1 MNYQRR
7 VLSAQVQAVQRRD
20 TSMDFSALIALQ
32 RAQHN
37 QLPSDDLIS
46 FEPAVLE
53 AQPAALEIIAS
64 TPIRELLIIDDAVPN
79 KEAFYRSIKPGV
91 AIARIASSAA
101 GIHQLTSILSQHKN
115 LAAVHIISHAEKG
128 VLLLG
133 NSRISAESFKADIK
147 AFAAMNNAMQENAD
161 LLLYGCDLAATAAGE
176 DILSVITNNTHV
188 DVAASNNTTGAQALG
203 GDWQL
208 EIQQGQVNAG
218 LPFSERAVKDF
229 TAILGSY
236 TAGSFCNPS
245 NGGAYRSSISTLT
258 SQDGAYVVTTKTAAG
273 AAVNFNC
280 AQQGL
285 LAYTFSPNANA
296 HNIYLRKPGG
306 GTFQVSSMKLYG
318 GCPTVHAYAING
330 VTTTASSMNNA
341 TVNNGFST
349 INNVAMTNLTGV
361 TMDTFKLKLTG
372 SCTTYMGIGNF
383 AVPDPNSAPTNI
395 TLSASSVNQSASAN
409 ATVGTLSST
418 DPNSGNT
425 FTYTLVS
432 GTGSTNN
439 ASFNISGSSLRVTS
453 PSTMTAGTYSVRVRT
468 TDQGALWFEKA
479 FTITV
484 ADNVAPTVTSVNS
497 STTNGAYKVGDSVS
511 VQVNFSELVNVTGTP
526 RITLETGTTDQVVN
540 YASGSG
546 SGTSSLTFTYTVQAG
561 NTSADLDY
569 LSTSALALN
578 GGTIRDAANN
588 NATLTLAAPGAANSL
603 GANKALVIDG
613 VAPTVSSVGS
623 STSNGTYKTGDAI
636 SLQVNFSEAVTVT
649 GTPQLTLET
658 GATDRAVNYA
668 SGSGTSSLTFTY
680 VVQAGDISAD
690 LDYASTSALAL
701 NAGTIHDATGNAAVL
716 TLAAPGAA
724 NSLGNAKAIALDTT
738 GPTANIVLADT
749 ALKIG
754 DTSVVTFTFNEA
766 VTGFTNADLTIAN
779 GSLSSVSSSDGGIT
793 WTATFTPTASVADA
807 TNLITLDNTGV
818 IDAAGNTGS
827 GTTDSNNYAIDTGR
841 PTATLV
847 VADTALAVGETS
859 LVTIT
864 FSEAVSGFTNADITL
879 ANGTMSAVSSS
890 DGGITWTATF
900 TPTASVTDATNL
912 ITLDNTGLVD
922 TAGNA
927 GSGTADSNNY
937 AIDTQRPTATLVV
950 ADTALAVGET
960 SLVTITFSEA
970 VSGFTNADITLANG
984 TLSAVSSSDGGITWT
999 ATFTPTV
1006 STTDATN
1013 LISLDNTGV
1022 TDATGNAGS
1031 GSTDSNNYAID
1042 TQRPSATLLV
1052 DDNALAIGET
1062 SLVTISFSE
1071 AVSGFTNADLSVEN
1085 GTLTGVS
1092 SSDGGITWTATFTPT
1107 ASLTS
1112 ATNLITL
1119 DNTGVTD
1126 ATGNAGSGTSSS
1138 NNYAIDAQRP
1148 SATVV
1153 LAASSL
1159 SAGQTSLV
1167 TITFSEA
1174 VTGFTNTDLAVA
1186 NGTLSAVS
1194 SSDGGIT
1201 WTATFTPTASVT
1213 DATNVI
1219 TLDNTGVTDAAG
1231 NAGSGSTDSNSY
1243 AIDTQRP
1250 TATISLASSALKAG
1264 ETSLV
1269 TITFSRAVTGFNNA
1283 DLTVEGGTL
1292 SSVSSSDGGITWTAT
1307 FTPSADSTDATNLI
1321 SLDNSGVADAAGN
1334 TGTGLTNSANYSI
1347 DTQRPTA
1354 TLVVAAANLAAGQ
1367 TSLVTIIF
1375 SEAVSGFSNADLTIA
1390 NGALSAVSS
1399 SDGGITWT
1407 ATFTPSVS
1415 TAAPSNLIS
1424 LANAGV
1430 LDAAGNTGAGSTNS
1444 NTYAIDT
1451 LRPTATLALAN
1462 SSLNIGTTSLLTI
1475 TFSEAVSGFSNA
1487 DLAVENGTLSAV
1499 SSSDGG
1505 VTWTATF
1512 TPANGITAAGN
1523 FISFDATGVA
1533 DALGNSGSG
1542 TAQSGAYSIDTQ
1554 RPTAT
1559 LVVADTALAI
1569 GETSLVTISFSEAV
1583 SGFSNADLTLAN
1595 GTLSTLS
1602 SSDGGITWTATF
1614 TPGAGASTGNLITLD
1629 AAGIADAAGN
1639 AGSGSASSNAF
1650 AIDAERPTATLVIAD
1665 SNLTAGETSLV
1676 TITFSE
1682 AVTGFTN
1689 ADLTIA
1695 GGTLSAVS
1703 SSDGGI
1709 TWTATFTP
1717 TAGSASSGN
1726 QITLDATGITDTA
1739 GNAGTGSAAS
1749 NAFAVDTQRPTAT
1762 LVVADSSLTVGE
1774 TSLVTITFSRAVSGF
1789 TNAAITPTGGTLS
1802 PVSSSD
1808 GGLTW
1813 TATFTPTAGIQTAS
1827 NTLQLANTGFTDS
1840 AGNTG
1845 TGTTQSNA
1853 YAIDTLRPSA
1863 SLVVADNSLTLGEA
1877 SLVTITFNEAVS
1889 GFSNADLTV
1898 AGGTLSAVSTSDGGI
1913 TWTAT
1918 LTPTAGTNST
1928 GNLISLDASGVADAA
1943 GNVGAGTLNSNTY
1956 AINNL
1961 PPSSGVLVADSAL
1974 GIGETSLVT
1983 ISFSHAVTGFTNAD
1997 LTISGGTLSPVSSS
2011 DGGITWTATFTP
2023 TNGISSAT
2031 NLIRLDSTGVTD
2043 TFGNSGTG
2051 FVDSNNFAIDTQRP
2065 TATLVVADAVLTA
2078 GQTSLVTITFSE
2090 AVSGFTQADL
2100 SLANGTLAGLASSDG
2115 GITWTATITPTADT
2129 TIATNA
2135 ISLDASGVTDS
2146 AGNSGAGTVASN
2158 NYAVDTLRPG
2168 ATVLVADGNLTIGET
2183 SLVTFTFSRPVTGF
2197 TNSDLT
2203 VTGGTLSTVVSSD
2216 GGTTWTATFTPANGI
2231 SSSGVNISLAANGV
2245 SDSAGNSGSGTIA
2258 SNSFNIDTQ
2267 RPTATI
2273 VIADTAL
2280 AAGETSLVTITFS
2293 EAVSGFS
2300 NADLTVAGGTLTS
2313 VSSADGGLTWTATF
2327 TPNIGQ
2333 SSSSNLIQLD
2343 TSGLQDLAGNAGSGI
2358 SQSANYAIDATRPS
2372 LQTGVAIS
2380 NTALK
2385 AGVNATVTFTFS
2397 EAVTGF
2403 TLADLTTASGTLS
2416 NLTSTDGGTTWTATL
2431 TPAVDTQTTTNL
2443 ISLDLAGIMDMAGN
2457 TGAGTGT
2464 SSNYTVDTRLPSLA
2478 QPISLS
2484 KTSLKQGDSAT
2495 LTIVFSEAVSG
2506 FTSADLSA
2514 QGGTLSA
2521 LASSDGGITWTATL
2535 TPNIGENSG
2544 GNLVSLDLS
2553 GLTDAAG
2560 NAGSGS
2566 ANSLGY
2572 AVDTQ
2577 LPSLVGPIA
2586 ISDTNLS
2593 KGESATLTFTFSEPV
2608 TGFTL
2613 EDINAPNGLVS
2624 NLSSSDGGITWTAK
2638 FTPTADTN
2646 SAINT
2651 LSLNLADIS
2660 DAAGNAG
2667 TGSTSSPSFA
2677 VDTQAPTS
2685 GAVISLADTALKIGE
2700 TSLVT
2705 LSFSEPVSGLT
2716 LAAITAPSGLLSAL
2730 SSSNNGQTWTALFT
2744 PNAGVTALS
2753 NLISLDNT
2761 GFTDLA
2767 GNSGSGTSTSA
2778 SYAVDTQLPSA
2789 SLSLAATTLQAGSTA
2804 VLTITFSEAVTGL
2817 TVEDLTVPSGTV
2829 SALSSSDGGIT
2840 WQGVLT
2846 PAQDASAAGNQI
2858 TLNNSGIEDLAG
2870 NAGTGVTPSAN
2881 YLVDTAKPSL
2891 ISILLSDSNLLS
2903 GETALVTITFS
2914 EAVSG
2919 FTLDDLQVPGG
2930 VLSNLAS
2937 LDGGKTWTATFTP
2950 NANSASSSQVSVDL
2964 SGVSDAAGNAGS
2976 GSQASETFVVDTA
2989 APTQALVLAPSGPLS
3004 TSKTTALISGQ
3015 HSENGVW
3022 VRVFV
3027 DADGNGQP
3035 DTNTPVGSAL
3045 VSDGQWSLTLP
3056 LQQDVDNHFLAI
3068 AEDTAGNRAIA
3079 RAIPTITQDTIAPA
3093 APVSTDVADVS
3104 DSGLSSS
3111 DNITNVATP
3120 ILSGQSEPLS
3130 TITITSSIDGI
3141 VGIGQADEAGVWS
3154 LAVDRLS
3161 TGAHQLTV
3169 AAADAAG
3176 NLSLDSAPLS
3186 VTIDTAAP
3194 VISPI
3199 DAQKIATGTSS
3210 SALPFTLADN
3220 LSEGAS
3226 LRVQGRSS
3234 NLSAVPLENISLSGS
3249 GANRAVTLTAA
3260 AAGRATVSLEATDVA
3275 GNSASVS
3282 FEVLTKTLPSI
3293 SGTPAIVATAN
3304 ANYRFAPVVQDAS
3317 GLSFSI
3323 ANLPKWA
3330 SFNASTGVLTGTPTG
3345 ADLGPSGTIVISVSD
3360 GVDTVS
3366 LPGFAITVQPPADA
3380 GLPILTVPA
3389 AVTLNANALFTPVTL
3404 QQLLGLADS
3413 ASQAS
3418 VDSTLAGLATDSLH
3432 SDQCCTLR
3440 PDGLNEQGRLLL
3452 PPGRHTVVWKA
3463 RNTKGQTV
3471 EGVQELQLR
3480 PLVSFSKSQE
3490 ALRGGLVNV
3499 RVLLNGPSASY
3510 PLEVPY
3516 SIDATST
3523 ATEAEYI
3530 LTDGVA
3536 TFSKENPLE
3545 VIIPVNL
3552 TDVKGL
3558 PDSTLVLNLGD
3569 SSTNLGVT
3577 RTHIISLKQGNVA
3590 PTVQLK
3596 LQQGGVSTNLITP
3609 DGGPVTATAL
3619 ITDVNPAD
3627 THSLDWS
3634 ASDTELADTDGN
3646 NTNSQLVFDPKAL
3659 SGVHHLRVTVTDS
3672 QGASAKTQLN
3682 FRLAEV
3688 LPVLTTQDS
3697 DSDGISDE
3705 AEGMVDTNGNGIPDY
3720 LDNVASNNLLPQ
3732 IGAITQAYLLECDPG
3747 VRCGLGEFVMA
3758 GSTGGAQILD
3768 SEVTQLKGLSADAQF
3783 KPVGGIFDFVANDLP
3798 LAGQTMRIVIP
3809 QKSPIPAKAVYRKFD
3824 KGGWR
3829 SFVENANNAL
3839 HSTQGSPGFCPPP
3852 GDTSWQPG
3860 LQAGAYCVQLTLEDG
3875 GPNDTDGLVNAAIA
3889 DPGYVGVLKAD
3900 EPAPP
3905 APPVQA
3911 IASKGKKRGGAEDGS
3926 LVLMLALLALAQNR
3940 PARRLARRLGAACL
3954 LAACANTRA
3963 ESPAW
3968 LAAAA
3973 QDSYVRLSWLNVSSG
3988 DSQSEFSQAL
3998 AATSPTFS
4006 LQGYDT
4012 DRSGWQLS
4020 LGTQLAEHW
4029 AVELGYLDLG
4039 EVNINFSSALENPT
4053 ATQSALQ
4060 HHYPHASGG
4069 WTLAGAF
4076 VYELAPQVQLA
4087 ARLGAY
4093 TWKGRVD
4100 ITVPAIAPAA
4110 SSGTDLFAGLEL
4122 SYAFT
4127 PQVNLGVSA
4136 QRVFV
4141 DDKVDALGLTL
4152 NYKF

>member
-1 MNYQRR
+1 MKNKLLCGLSSAFFPMGLYAAVGQTLMHYQRR
-7 VLSAQVQAVQRRD
+7 VLSAQVQAAQQRD

-32 RAQHN
+32 RAHKSHPQ
-37 QLPSDDLIS
+37 SDALTS
-46 FEPAVLE
+46 FEPAVLA

-64 TPIRELLIIDDAVPN
+64 SPIRELLVIDDAVPN
-79 KEAFYRSIKPGV
+79 KEVFYRSIKPGV
-91 AIARIASSAA
+91 AIARIQSSGA
-101 GIHQLTSILSQHKN
+101 GLEQLTNILSQYKN
-115 LAAVHIISHAEKG
+115 LAAVHIVSHAQQG

-133 NSRISAESFKADIK
+133 NSRISAENFKADIK
-147 AFAAMNNAMQENAD
+147 AFSAMNNAMQENAD

-176 DILSVITNNTHV
+176 DILSVIKNNTHV
-188 DVAASNNTTGAQALG
+188 DVAASNNVTGAQALG

-208 EIQQGQVNAG
+208 EIQQGQVNTG

-229 TAILGSY
+229 TAMLGSY

-306 GTFQVSSMKLYG
+306 GTFQISSMKLYG

-330 VTTTASSMNNA
+330 VTTTAYSMNNA

-349 INNVAMTNLTGV
+349 VNTIAMTNLTGV

-395 TLSASSVNQSASAN
+395 SLSASSVNQTASAN

-439 ASFNISGSSLRVTS
+439 ASFSISGSSLKVTS
-453 PSTMTAGTYSVRVRT
+453 PSTMAAGPYSVRVRT
-468 TDQGALWFEKA
+468 TDQGALWFEKS

-497 STTNGAYKVGDSVS
+497 SSTNGTYKVGDTVS
-511 VQVNFSELVNVTGTP
+511 VQVNFSEAVTVTGTP
-526 RITLETGTTDQVVN
+526 RITLETGATDQLVN
-540 YASGSG
+540 YASG

-623 STSNGTYKTGDAI
+623 STSNGTYKIGDAI
-636 SLQVNFSEAVTVT
+636 SVQVNFSEAVTVT

-680 VVQAGDISAD
+680 VVQAGDASAD
-690 LDYASTSALAL
+690 LDYLSTSALSL
-701 NAGTIHDATGNAAVL
+701 NGGTIYDATGNTAVL
-716 TLAAPGAA
+716 TLAAPGAV
-724 NSLGNAKAIALDTT
+724 NSLGNTKALALDTA
-738 GPTANIVLADT
+738 GPSASIVLADT

-754 DTSVVTFTFNEA
+754 ETSLVTFTFNEA
-766 VTGFTNADLTIAN
+766 VTGFANADLSIAN
-779 GSLSSVSSSDGGIT
+779 GTLSSVSSSDGGIT
-793 WTATFTPTASVADA
+793 WTATFTPTASITDI

-818 IDAAGNTGS
+818 VDGAGNTGS
-827 GTTDSNNYAIDTGR
+827 GTTDSNNYAIDT
-841 PTATLV
+841 
-847 VADTALAVGETS
+847 
-859 LVTIT
+859 
-864 FSEAVSGFTNADITL
+864 
-879 ANGTMSAVSSS
+879 
-890 DGGITWTATF
+890 
-900 TPTASVTDATNL
+900 
-912 ITLDNTGLVD
+912 
-922 TAGNA
+922 
-927 GSGTADSNNY
+927 
-937 AIDTQRPTATLVV
+937 QRPGAT
-950 ADTALAVGET
+950 
-960 SLVTITFSEA
+960 I
-970 VSGFTNADITLANG
+970 
-984 TLSAVSSSDGGITWT
+984 
-999 ATFTPTV
+999 
-1006 STTDATN
+1006 
-1013 LISLDNTGV
+1013 
-1022 TDATGNAGS
+1022 
-1031 GSTDSNNYAID
+1031 
-1042 TQRPSATLLV
+1042 
-1052 DDNALAIGET
+1052 
-1062 SLVTISFSE
+1062 
-1071 AVSGFTNADLSVEN
+1071 
-1085 GTLTGVS
+1085 
-1092 SSDGGITWTATFTPT
+1092 
-1107 ASLTS
+1107 
-1112 ATNLITL
+1112 
-1119 DNTGVTD
+1119 
-1126 ATGNAGSGTSSS
+1126 
-1138 NNYAIDAQRP
+1138 
-1148 SATVV
+1148 V

-1159 SAGQTSLV
+1159 IAGQTSLV

-1174 VTGFTNTDLAVA
+1174 VTGFTNTDLAIA

-1201 WTATFTPTASVT
+1201 WTATFTPDTSISAS
-1213 DATNVI
+1213 TNLI
-1219 TLDNTGVTDAAG
+1219 TLTNTGIADLAG
-1231 NAGSGSTDSNSY
+1231 NSGSGTTDSNSY

-1250 TATISLASSALKAG
+1250 SATISLASSTLKAG

-1269 TITFSRAVTGFNNA
+1269 TITFSRAVTGFSNT

-1321 SLDNSGVADAAGN
+1321 SLDNTGVADASGN
-1334 TGTGLTNSANYSI
+1334 TGTGLTNSANYTI

-1354 TLVVAAANLAAGQ
+1354 TIVVAAANLAAGQ
-1367 TSLVTIIF
+1367 TSLVTITF
-1375 SEAVSGFSNADLTIA
+1375 SEAVSGFTNADLTIA
-1390 NGALSAVSS
+1390 NGTLSAVSS

-1407 ATFTPSVS
+1407 ATYTPSVT
-1415 TAAPSNLIS
+1415 TANPSNVIS

-1430 LDAAGNTGAGSTNS
+1430 VDAAGNTGAGSSNS

-1451 LRPTATLALAN
+1451 LLPTATLALAN
-1462 SSLNIGTTSLLTI
+1462 STLNIGTTSLLTI

-1487 DLAVENGTLSAV
+1487 DLSVENGTLSAV

-1542 TAQSGAYSIDTQ
+1542 SVQSGAYSIDTQ

-1559 LVVADTALAI
+1559 LVVADNALAI
-1569 GETSLVTISFSEAV
+1569 GETSLLTITFSEAV
-1583 SGFSNADLTLAN
+1583 SGFSNADLTIA
-1595 GTLSTLS
+1595 GGALSTLS
-1602 SSDGGITWTATF
+1602 SNDGGITWTATL

-1639 AGSGSASSNAF
+1639 AGSGSASSNSF
-1650 AIDAERPTATLVIAD
+1650 AIDSERPTATLLIAD

-1717 TAGSASSGN
+1717 TSGSASSGN

-1762 LVVADSSLTVGE
+1762 LVVTDSNLSVGE

-1789 TNAAITPTGGTLS
+1789 TNAALTPTGGTLS

-1813 TATFTPTAGIQTAS
+1813 TATFTPTAGTQTAS
-1827 NTLQLANTGFTDS
+1827 NTVQLANTGFTDS

-1845 TGTTQSNA
+1845 TGTTLSNA

-1863 SLVVADNSLTLGEA
+1863 TLVVADNSLTLGET

-1898 AGGTLSAVSTSDGGI
+1898 AGGSLSAVSTSDGGI
-1913 TWTAT
+1913 TWTTT
-1918 LTPTAGTNST
+1918 LTPAAGTNST
-1928 GNLISLDASGVADAA
+1928 GNLVSLDATGVADAV
-1943 GNVGAGTLNSNTY
+1943 GNAGAGTLNSNAY
-1956 AINNL
+1956 AVNNL

-1997 LTISGGTLSPVSSS
+1997 LTISGGTLSTVSSG

-2023 TNGISSAT
+2023 TNGISGVT
-2031 NLIRLDSTGVTD
+2031 NLIRLDSSGVTD
-2043 TFGNSGTG
+2043 TFGNPGAG
-2051 FVDSNNFAIDTQRP
+2051 FVDSNIFAIDTQRP
-2065 TATLVVADAVLTA
+2065 TATLVVANAVLTA

-2100 SLANGTLAGLASSDG
+2100 SFANATLAGLASSDG
-2115 GITWTATITPTADT
+2115 GITWTATITPTVDT
-2129 TIATNA
+2129 TVTTNA

-2168 ATVLVADGNLTIGET
+2168 ATVLVADSNLTIGET

-2203 VTGGTLSTVVSSD
+2203 IAGGTLSTVASSD
-2216 GGTTWTATFTPANGI
+2216 GGTTWTATFTPSNGI
-2231 SSSGVNISLAANGV
+2231 SSNGVNISLAANGV
-2245 SDSAGNSGSGTIA
+2245 SDSAGNSGSGSVA
-2258 SNSFNIDTQ
+2258 SNSFNIDTL

-2273 VIADTAL
+2273 VLADTAL

-2300 NADLTVAGGTLTS
+2300 NADLTAAGGTLTS
-2313 VSSADGGLTWTATF
+2313 VSSADGGISWTATF
-2327 TPNIGQ
+2327 TPTSGQ
-2333 SSSSNLIQLD
+2333 SSASNLIQLD

-2397 EAVTGF
+2397 EAITGF

-2416 NLTSTDGGTTWTATL
+2416 NLTSTDGGATWTATL

-2443 ISLDLAGIMDMAGN
+2443 VSLDLTGITDLAGN

-2464 SSNYTVDTRLPSLA
+2464 SGNYSVDTRLPSLA

-2484 KTSLKQGDSAT
+2484 KASLKQGDSAT

-2535 TPNIGENSG
+2535 TPNASENSS
-2544 GNLVSLDLS
+2544 GNHISLDLS
-2553 GLTDAAG
+2553 GVTDAAG

-2566 ANSLGY
+2566 VSSLGY

-2608 TGFTL
+2608 LGFTL
-2613 EDINAPNGLVS
+2613 EDINAPNGLVT
-2624 NLSSSDGGITWTAK
+2624 NLSSSDGGLTWTAK
-2638 FTPTADTN
+2638 FTPTADIS
-2646 SAINT
+2646 SATNT
-2651 LSLNLADIS
+2651 LSLNLADIT

-2667 TGSTSSPSFA
+2667 TGVTNSPSFA

-2685 GAVISLADTALKIGE
+2685 GAVISLADTAIKIGE
-2700 TSLVT
+2700 TSVVT
-2705 LSFSEPVSGLT
+2705 LSFSEPISGLT
-2716 LAAITAPSGLLSAL
+2716 LAAITAPGGQLSAL
-2730 SSSNNGQTWTALFT
+2730 NSSNNGQTWTALFT

-2778 SYAVDTQLPSA
+2778 SYAVDTQLPTA
-2789 SLSLAATTLQAGSTA
+2789 SLSLASSTLQAGSTA

-2817 TVEDLTVPSGTV
+2817 TVADLTVPSGALST
-2829 SALSSSDGGIT
+2829 LSSSDGGIT
-2840 WQGVLT
+2840 WQGVFT
-2846 PAQDASAAGNQI
+2846 PAQDTNAAGNQI

-2870 NAGTGVTPSAN
+2870 NEGTGVTPSAN

-2891 ISILLSDSNLLS
+2891 ISIVLSDSNLLS
-2903 GETALVTITFS
+2903 GETALVTMTFS
-2914 EAVSG
+2914 EVVSG

-2937 LDGGKTWTATFTP
+2937 TDGGKTWTATFTP
-2950 NANSASSSQVSVDL
+2950 NANSASSSQISVYL
-2964 SGVSDAAGNAGS
+2964 GGVTDAAGNAGS
-2976 GSQASETFVVDTA
+2976 GSQASETFLVDTA
-2989 APTQALVLAPSGPLS
+2989 APTEALVVAPSGPLS
-3004 TSKTTALISGQ
+3004 TSKATAVISGQ

-3035 DTNTPVGSAL
+3035 DTNTPIGSAI
-3045 VSDGQWSLTLP
+3045 VSDGLWSLSLP
-3056 LQQDVDNHFLAI
+3056 LQQDTDNHFLAI

-3079 RAIPTITQDTIAPA
+3079 RVIPTITQDTIAPA

-3104 DSGLSSS
+3104 DSGLSSN

-3176 NLSLDSAPLS
+3176 NLSSDSAPLS
-3186 VTIDTAAP
+3186 VMIDTTAP

-3199 DAQKIATGTSS
+3199 DAQKIAIGTSS

-3220 LSEGAS
+3220 LSEGTNV
-3226 LRVQGRSS
+3226 RVQGRSS

-3260 AAGRATVSLEATDVA
+3260 AAGRATVSLQATDVA
-3275 GNSASVS
+3275 GNSAIVS

-3293 SGTPAIVATAN
+3293 SGMPAAVATAN
-3304 ANYRFAPVVQDAS
+3304 AVYRFAPVVQDAS

-3323 ANLPKWA
+3323 TNLPKWA
-3330 SFNASTGVLTGTPTG
+3330 SFNATTGVLTGTPTG
-3345 ADLGPSGTIVISVSD
+3345 GDLGPSGTIVISVSD

-3366 LPGFAITVQPPADA
+3366 LPGFAINVQPPADA

-3452 PPGRHTVVWKA
+3452 PPGRHSVVWKA

-3499 RVLLNGPSASY
+3499 RVLLNGASPSY

-3516 SIDATST
+3516 SIDASST

-3536 TFSKENPLE
+3536 TFTKENPLE

-3558 PDSTLVLNLGD
+3558 PDSTLVLTLGD
-3569 SSTNLGVT
+3569 SSTNLGVN

-3646 NTNSQLVFDPKAL
+3646 NTNGQLVFDPKAL

-3682 FRLAEV
+3682 FKLAEV

-3697 DSDGISDE
+3697 DSDGISD
-3705 AEGMVDTNGNGIPDY
+3705 ADEGLVDTNGNGIPDY

-3732 IGAITQAYLLECDPG
+3732 VGVITQAYLLECDPG

-3829 SFVENANNAL
+3829 NFVENANNAL
-3839 HSTQGSPGFCPPP
+3839 HSTLGSPGFCPPP

-3900 EPAPP
+3900 EAVPP
-3905 APPVQA
+3905 APPVQT
-3911 IASKGKKRGGAEDGS
+3911 ITSKGKKRGGAEDGS
-3926 LVLMLALLALAQNR
+3926 LLLMLALLALAQNR
-3940 PARRLARRLGAACL
+3940 PARRLGAACL

-3963 ESPAW
+3963 ESSAW
-3968 LAAAA
+3968 PESAAD
-3973 QDSYVRLSWLNVSSG
+3973 DSYVRLSWLNVSSG
-3988 DSQSEFSQAL
+3988 ESQSEFTQAL

-4006 LQGYDT
+4006 LQRYDT

-4039 EVNINFSSALENPT
+4039 EVNIDFSSALENST

-4060 HHYPHASGG
+4060 QHYPHASAG

-4087 ARLGAY
+4087 ARLGTY
-4093 TWKGRVD
+4093 TWKGRVN
-4100 ITVPAIAPAA
+4100 ISVPTIAPAA

-4122 SYAFT
+4122 NYAFT
-4127 PQVNLGVSA
+4127 PQVSFGV
-4136 QRVFV
+4136 
-4141 DDKVDALGLTL
+4141 
-4152 NYKF
+4152 